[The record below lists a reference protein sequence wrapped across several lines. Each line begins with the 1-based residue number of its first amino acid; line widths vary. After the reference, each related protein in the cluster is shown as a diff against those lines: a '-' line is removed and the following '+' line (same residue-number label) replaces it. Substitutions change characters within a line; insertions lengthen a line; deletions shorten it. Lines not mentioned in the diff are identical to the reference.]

1 MLQGESW
8 RARSG
13 QGSSTLVTSSRSHRT
28 SATAMLA
35 VLLLSD
41 RLLFSVVARKPKSH
55 FVSRLR
61 ASCKNCDPVKLNPRE
76 EDVFLRESQLIL
88 MDVTGSDD
96 EAREQRMQ
104 AKLATLK
111 YSGLLIDFL
120 TSSCLPI
127 SRVAF
132 SSIFSL
138 NLSNAL
144 YFPNENV
151 NIFYKNYKTM
161 NPNHRHQTSLTTTT
175 QLPRNEIYQSPPRT
189 KLLKSELFLEEN

>member
-1 MLQGESW
+1 M
-8 RARSG
+8 ARTLWARVIHPRDVIKVTQNFRDSDAG
-13 QGSSTLVTSSRSHRT
+13 CPSSFRSSS
-28 SATAMLA
+28 
-35 VLLLSD
+35 LLG
-41 RLLFSVVARKPKSH
+41 RRYETEVAFRVK
-55 FVSRLR
+55 